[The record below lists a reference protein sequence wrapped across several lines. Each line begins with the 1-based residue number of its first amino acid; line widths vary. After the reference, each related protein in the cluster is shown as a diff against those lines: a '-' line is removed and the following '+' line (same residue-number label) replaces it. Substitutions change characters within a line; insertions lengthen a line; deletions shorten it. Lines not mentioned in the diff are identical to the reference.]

1 MTVSGLDRFLLS
13 CRKYSGCRI
22 GLAANQSS
30 VTGNLSYSWDA
41 LSSAGLVPVRIFSPE
56 HGLFSEE
63 QDQAGSDDSL
73 VSGIPVISLYGHS
86 EKSLL
91 PDPSLLEDI
100 DVLLF
105 DIQDIG
111 TRYYTYAATLIY
123 LMKTLSGRDTELVV
137 LDRPNPLG
145 GCAVEG
151 PMLQE
156 GFGSFVGVSPVPV
169 RHGLTLGE
177 TALFAAS
184 EFHYDVNLRVEKITG
199 WTRDMFFPDTGMRFI
214 PPSPNMPC
222 FEASLVY
229 PGMCLLEGTNLS
241 EGRGTTRPFEIF
253 GAPFI
258 KPEKLLKHPEIKKI
272 SGAVLRPFYF
282 RPVFNKYAGQL
293 CGGFFIHVTDPL
305 IFKSFRTG
313 ISIIRAV
320 MDECPEFAF
329 LRGVYEFNSVHP
341 AFDLLCGNSTVREL
355 LEKGADADAAEASWK
370 AEETSACGKMKAFHI
385 Y

>member
-1 MTVSGLDRFLLS
+1 MVISGLDRFLSS

-30 VTGNLSYSWDA
+30 VTENLSYSWNE

-63 QDQAGSDDSL
+63 QDQAGSDNSS
-73 VSGIPVISLYGHS
+73 VSGIPVVSLYGHS

-91 PDPSLLEDI
+91 PDPSLLDDI

-123 LMKTLSGRDTELVV
+123 LMKTLSGRAVELVV

-145 GCAVEG
+145 GTAAEG
-151 PMLQE
+151 PVVQE
-156 GFGSFVGVSPVPV
+156 GYGSFVGVSPVPV

-177 TALFAAS
+177 IALFAAHK
-184 EFHYDVNLRVEKITG
+184 FNYDVNLRVEKTAG
-199 WTRDMFFPDTGMRFI
+199 WTRNMLFPDTGMHFI

-222 FEASLVY
+222 FSAALVY

-253 GAPFI
+253 GAPFL

-272 SGAVLRPFYF
+272 NGAVLRPYYF
-282 RPVFNKYAGQL
+282 RPVFNKHAGQI

-305 IFKSFRTG
+305 SFKPFRAG
-313 ISIIRAV
+313 ISVLRAV
-320 MDECPEFAF
+320 MDECPEFTF
-329 LRGVYEFNSVHP
+329 LHGVYEFNSVHP

-355 LEKGADADAAEASWK
+355 LSAGADGDTIEASWK
-370 AEETSACGKMKAFHI
+370 EEESSACEEMKAFRI